1 MKKEDQF
8 HLMLI
13 LNSLIKIMISKNIFI
28 KTFGC
33 QMNEYDSN
41 RIYDSVSKL
50 GFNKTKDQSNAECY
64 ILNTCHIRDKAK
76 EKVYHEIGRIKK
88 LYRGKKKP
96 IMVVAGCVAQAEN
109 EEMLKREPYID
120 IVIGPQS
127 YHKINS
133 LLEKYVK
140 EKKEE
145 ETEFDTVSKFN
156 YFDDIKNKDSKISA
170 YLTIQEGCDKF
181 CHFCV
186 VPYTRGPEY
195 SRPFNQI
202 IKEAEQLIKN
212 GVKEITLLGQNVNAY
227 SYKENSKEYRIS
239 DLINYLNQYNELS
252 RIRYTTSHPK
262 DMTDDLIDC
271 YSSSK
276 KLMPFVH
283 LPIQSGSDKILKLM
297 NRKHTVEDYLL
308 IYKKLQ
314 KINPEIKFSSDFIIG
329 YPGETEKEFNETLNL
344 LEKINF
350 INSFSFIFSPRP
362 GTKAANLKTINN
374 DLTKERLIIIQK
386 KLFNNQIEIN
396 KSMEKSS
403 IEVLVENKLENQ
415 NKYFGRNKFLSSVIF
430 DADKN
435 YIGKL
440 IKVNIEK
447 SNQNSLFGKVEKNM
461 KAA

>member
-1 MKKEDQF
+1 MELKK
-8 HLMLI
+8 
-13 LNSLIKIMISKNIFI
+13 NKKNLFI

-41 RIYDSVSKL
+41 RIYDSVSNL
-50 GFNKTKDQSNAECY
+50 GFIKTEDQSNAECY

-76 EKVYHEIGRIKK
+76 EKVYHEIGRVKK
-88 LYRGKKKP
+88 LYRGKRKP
-96 IMVVAGCVAQAEN
+96 IMIVAGCVAQAEN
-109 EEMLKREPYID
+109 QEMLSREPYID

-127 YHKINS
+127 YHKINN
-133 LLEKYVK
+133 LLEKFVEYR
-140 EKKEE
+140 KEE
-145 ETEFDTVSKFN
+145 ETEFDSVSKFN
-156 YFDDIKNKDSKISA
+156 YFDNIKNNDSKVSA

-186 VPYTRGPEY
+186 VPYTRGPEF
-195 SRPFNQI
+195 SRPFDKVIN
-202 IKEAEQLIKN
+202 EAEQLIKN
-212 GVKEITLLGQNVNAY
+212 GAKEIILLGQNVNAY
-227 SYKENSKEYRIS
+227 SYIENSKEYRIS
-239 DLINYLNQYNELS
+239 DLINHLNKYNELN
-252 RIRYTTSHPK
+252 RIRYTTSHPN
-262 DMTDDLIDC
+262 DMTDDLIEC
-271 YSSSK
+271 YSSSQ

-308 IYKKLQ
+308 VYEKLQ

-344 LEKINF
+344 LEKISF

-362 GTKAANLKTINN
+362 GTKAAKLELINK
-374 DLTKERLIIIQK
+374 DITKERLIIIQK

-396 KSMEKSS
+396 KSMENKK
-403 IEVLVENKLENQ
+403 IEVLVENKLKNE

-430 DADKN
+430 EAN
-435 YIGKL
+435 ESYIGKL
-440 IKVNIEK
+440 VNVNIK
-447 SNQNSLFGKVEKNM
+447 SSNQNSLFGKLEKNM